1 MYLQNI
7 HIYNMFFRQI
17 DLSIIYFILLYF
29 IIYNNHLLQYVKLF
43 DINDDQTIDWLLRII
58 IMVKS
63 QII

>member
-7 HIYNMFFRQI
+7 HIYNMFFRQT

-29 IIYNNHLLQYVKLF
+29 IIYNSHLLQYVKMF